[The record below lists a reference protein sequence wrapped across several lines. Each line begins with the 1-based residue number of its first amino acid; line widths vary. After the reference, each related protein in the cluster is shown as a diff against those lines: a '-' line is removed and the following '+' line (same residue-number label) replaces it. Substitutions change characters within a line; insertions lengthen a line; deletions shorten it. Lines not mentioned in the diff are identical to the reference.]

1 MDYTTVSGR
10 VAGRDGRSIAG
21 AHVMFAYGPVAL
33 PDIAQVTDAN
43 GAFALTAP
51 VDGIYRIVVKAPG
64 FEPVER
70 DVAVRRQAPTSIQIL
85 VG

>member
-1 MDYTTVSGR
+1 MDSTIISGR
-10 VAGRDGRSIAG
+10 VTGRDGRPIAG

-51 VDGIYRIVVKAPG
+51 ADGTYRIVVKASG
-64 FEPVER
+64 FESVER
-70 DVAVRRQAPTSIQIL
+70 DVAVRRQAPTSIEIF